1 MWRQE
6 EGWKKTGDLSQKTSR
21 YSVLAHP
28 TAVINKQFHSS
39 GDEQKGNKFYN
50 KDRPTIWEWKDFY

>member
-1 MWRQE
+1 M
-6 EGWKKTGDLSQKTSR
+6 
-21 YSVLAHP
+21 LAHP

-50 KDRPTIWEWKDFY
+50 KDGPTIWEWKDFY